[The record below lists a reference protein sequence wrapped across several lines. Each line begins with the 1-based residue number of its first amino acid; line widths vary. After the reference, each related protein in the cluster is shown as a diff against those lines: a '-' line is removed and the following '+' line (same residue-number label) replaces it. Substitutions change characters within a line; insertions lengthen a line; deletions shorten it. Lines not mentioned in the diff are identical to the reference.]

1 VTAITALG
9 TIPTPTSALEL
20 WYGIAGPISARSPRD
35 VGYISAISRAV
46 LSLSLFTTV
55 YMIGTIGMLIGN
67 LNATAVTFRKKLEAL
82 DVFIVKKGAEIA
94 PRSRRDRISAE
105 SRRDLAGLSA
115 ELGARLHRYHLC
127 AWSRGV
133 GHYLGE
139 VRPVSSYVEVLYR
152 ERLL

>member
-1 VTAITALG
+1 MTAITALG

-35 VGYISAISRAV
+35 VGYIISAISRAV

-94 PRSRRDRISAE
+94 PRSRRDRAEIASRLNLGVISQA
-105 SRRDLAGLSA
+105 SRPSLARASTAITCAHGRAAWGTTSA
-115 ELGARLHRYHLC
+115 R
-127 AWSRGV
+127 
-133 GHYLGE
+133 
-139 VRPVSSYVEVLYR
+139 
-152 ERLL
+152 